1 MVQINRQALLE
12 LSSETGKSSKKNHF
26 QKQASSQHLITF
38 WVAYIS
44 TPSSSTNRHW
54 TTKRTSNCTFYKCH
68 CSWRQLPPPTRNSA
82 KMKQKFGSFDKG
94 SETTVLTDLSI
105 AMETPRVC
113 PARRRSSLALAR
125 ERTNGSRR
133 SSAVSSRRGSS
144 VSGVSEGGAK
154 PRKEAVTLNYYV
166 EDKSTLDT
174 LHLKAADVSSH
185 QVTSLHIVTHFSM
198 KIKLHAI

>member
-1 MVQINRQALLE
+1 
-12 LSSETGKSSKKNHF
+12 
-26 QKQASSQHLITF
+26 
-38 WVAYIS
+38 
-44 TPSSSTNRHW
+44 
-54 TTKRTSNCTFYKCH
+54 
-68 CSWRQLPPPTRNSA
+68 
-82 KMKQKFGSFDKG
+82 MKQKFGSFDKG
-94 SETTVLTDLSI
+94 SETTVLTDISV

-144 VSGVSEGGAK
+144 VSRVSEGGAK
-154 PRKEAVTLNYYV
+154 PGKEAVTLNYYV

-185 QVTSLHIVTHFSM
+185 QESSLHISTYSFRWKFGYMYLSLKFPLRNPSPRVSLVHWAWDMATILQATFSNAF
-198 KIKLHAI
+198 IFSIEFIACWPNFFRRLFLRVLLTLIQHWFR